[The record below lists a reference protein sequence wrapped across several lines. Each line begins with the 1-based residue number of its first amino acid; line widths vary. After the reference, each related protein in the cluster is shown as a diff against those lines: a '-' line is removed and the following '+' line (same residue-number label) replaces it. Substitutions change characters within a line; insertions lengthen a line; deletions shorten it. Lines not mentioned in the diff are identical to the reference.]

1 VTADDIAAWTDAGD
15 IAAWT
20 DVANTVAGGAAAS
33 IG

>member
-1 VTADDIAAWTDAGD
+1 VTAYDIAAWTDAGD